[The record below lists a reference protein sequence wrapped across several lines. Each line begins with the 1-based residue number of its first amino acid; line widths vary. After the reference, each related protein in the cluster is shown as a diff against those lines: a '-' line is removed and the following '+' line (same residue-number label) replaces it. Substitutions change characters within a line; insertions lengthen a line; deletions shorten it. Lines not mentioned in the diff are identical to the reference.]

1 MIFFIREEVI
11 FMEENKRNRLLS
23 SAYNL
28 FINKGINKTTI
39 QDIVDAARVAKGTFY
54 LYFED
59 KYKLQEELV
68 IEKSKELFNNALEE
82 LSKHKIKKFDDQII
96 FILDYLIDSLAS
108 DVGILNFI
116 SKDLSLGLY
125 QEKLTNLIEKDTLKI
140 YDMFMKGAKENKI
153 KKPEI
158 ALFMIIEFFSAT
170 VYSVLTHKMDITI
183 SEYKTYMHKVVKN
196 ILNN

>member
-1 MIFFIREEVI
+1 
-11 FMEENKRNRLLS
+11 MEENKRNRLLT

-28 FINKGINKTTI
+28 FIHKGINKTTI

-68 IEKSKELFNNALEE
+68 VEKSKELFNNALDE
-82 LSKHKIKKFDDQII
+82 LSKHKIKKFEDQVN
-96 FILDYLIDSLAS
+96 FILDYIIDSMAS
-108 DVGILNFI
+108 EVGVLNFI

-125 QEKLTNLIEKDTLKI
+125 QDKISSLIEKDTLKI
-140 YDMFMKGAKENKI
+140 YDMFMNGAKENKI

-170 VYSVLTHKMDITI
+170 AYSVLTHKMDITI
-183 SEYKTYMHKVVKN
+183 SEYKSYLHKVVKN

>member
-1 MIFFIREEVI
+1 
-11 FMEENKRNRLLS
+11 MEEASKKKRLLS
-23 SAYNL
+23 SAYDL
-28 FINKGINKTTI
+28 FIKKGINKTTI

-68 IEKSKELFNNALEE
+68 IEKSKELFDNALLE

-96 FILDYLIDSLAS
+96 FILDYVIDTLNEEK
-108 DVGILNFI
+108 GILNFL

-125 QEKLTNLIEKDTLKI
+125 QDKLSNMLEKDPLKLN
-140 YDMFMKGAKENKI
+140 DMFIKGAKENKI

-170 VYSVLTHKMDITI
+170 AYSVLTNKVDLTI
-183 SEYKTYMHKVVKN
+183 EEYKTYMHKVVKN

>member
-1 MIFFIREEVI
+1 
-11 FMEENKRNRLLS
+11 MEETSKKKRMLA
-23 SAYNL
+23 SAYEL
-28 FINKGINKTTI
+28 FIKKGINKTTI

-68 IEKSKELFNNALEE
+68 TEKSKELFNDALTE
-82 LSKHKIKKFDDQII
+82 LSKHKIKKFDDQVI
-96 FILDYLIDSLAS
+96 FILDYVIDALNEEK
-108 DVGILNFI
+108 GILNFV

-125 QEKLTNLIEKDTLKI
+125 QDKLSDILESDPLKLN
-140 YDMFMKGAKENKI
+140 DMFIKGAKENKI

-170 VYSVLTHKMDITI
+170 AYSVLTNKVDLSL
-183 SEYKTYMHKVVKN
+183 SEYKTYLHKVVKN

>member
-1 MIFFIREEVI
+1 
-11 FMEENKRNRLLS
+11 MEETSKKKRLLS
-23 SAYNL
+23 SAYEL
-28 FINKGINKTTI
+28 FAKKGINKTTI

-68 IEKSKELFNNALEE
+68 TEKSKELFNEALEE
-82 LSKHKIKKFDDQII
+82 LTNHKIKKFDDQVI
-96 FILDYLIDSLAS
+96 FILDYVIDELNKEK
-108 DVGILNFI
+108 GILNFV

-125 QEKLTNLIEKDTLKI
+125 QDKLSNMIENDPLKLH
-140 YDMFMKGAKENKI
+140 DMFMNGAKENKI

-170 VYSVLTHKMDITI
+170 AYSVLTNKIDLSIT
-183 SEYKTYMHKVVKN
+183 EYKSYLHKVVKN

>member
-1 MIFFIREEVI
+1 MIFFIRRSVI
-11 FMEENKRNRLLS
+11 VMEENKRNRLLS

-28 FINKGINKTTI
+28 FTNKGINKTTI

-68 IEKSKELFNNALEE
+68 VEKSKELFNNALEE
-82 LSKHKIKKFDDQII
+82 LSKHKIKKFDDQIV
-96 FILDYLIDSLAS
+96 FILDYVIDSLAS

-125 QEKLTNLIEKDTLKI
+125 QEKLSSLIEKDTLKI
-140 YDMFMKGAKENKI
+140 YDMFIKGAKQNKI

>member
-96 FILDYLIDSLAS
+96 FILDYVIDSLAS